1 LNSATFRKM
10 SDKTFTH
17 QSNVPSVEARGV
29 GLSFPVYPHTQRRIR
44 GNLEFVRDC
53 PFGCCLCLLVLA
65 IASLG
70 GRSRV
75 LALLMFALLP
85 LSFRLNSCV
94 GAARSW
100 RLRSKRSEKTMLS
113 EFRVG
118 SSPSTRGVPL
128 ANARFHISQHWRSS
142 TPLIPT

>member
-1 LNSATFRKM
+1 MRPFEDREGLIYVFDRTSSIATLRRRLNSATFRKM

-94 GAARSW
+94 GGCALLAAP
-100 RLRSKRSEKTMLS
+100 E
-113 EFRVG
+113 
-118 SSPSTRGVPL
+118 
-128 ANARFHISQHWRSS
+128 
-142 TPLIPT
+142 